1 MTIDLPLLHY
11 YARKN
16 GSTLKDYA
24 LILIQHLLKD
34 TISLIEAF
42 NVAGVDSDA
51 MIIVGIPYSSKE
63 EVVQSLRNDY
73 QVVTPE
79 SEHFDDHVRDVIDT
93 ALNICRQNNKK
104 LIVVEDGGY
113 AVPLLHQEFEESLKL
128 CKGAVEQT
136 TRGIWR
142 DDPAE
147 LKIIEELKIPVLS
160 IPHCFLKQN
169 IEGPEIGK
177 AVVKNVDHLL
187 SKMGQ
192 FISGKRALVISYG
205 TIGSNIAESLENQRA
220 IVSVSEIDAKKLLVA
235 RLRGY
240 DTDSLMNSIRK
251 NDLIIGATGKTS
263 IGMAELLAAKN
274 NTVLVSASSK
284 RVEIDVDELENLSK
298 RKTRLEGVGTEYELI
313 NGNKILLLADG
324 YPVNFYGSDSV
335 PDRIIDIILTELFVS
350 VVELAQKDFDPGIHE
365 CPIDEDELAEFY
377 HDAHFS

>member
-16 GSTLKDYA
+16 GSILKDYA
-24 LILIQHLLKD
+24 LILIQHLLQD
-34 TISLIEAF
+34 TVSLIEAF
-42 NVAGVDSDA
+42 NVAGVNSEN

-63 EVVQSLRNDY
+63 DVVQSLRNEY
-73 QVVTPE
+73 QVITPE
-79 SEHFDDHVRDVIDT
+79 SEHFDDHVRDVIDI

-142 DDPAE
+142 DDPSE

-205 TIGSNIAESLENQRA
+205 TVGSNIAESLENQRA

-298 RKTRLEGVGTEYELI
+298 LKTRLEGIGTEYELI

-335 PDRIIDIILTELFVS
+335 PDWIIDIILTELFVS
-350 VVELAQKDFDPGIHE
+350 VVKLAQKDFDPGIHE
-365 CPIDEDELAEFY
+365 CPIDEDEIAEFY
-377 HDAHFS
+377 HGTHFS